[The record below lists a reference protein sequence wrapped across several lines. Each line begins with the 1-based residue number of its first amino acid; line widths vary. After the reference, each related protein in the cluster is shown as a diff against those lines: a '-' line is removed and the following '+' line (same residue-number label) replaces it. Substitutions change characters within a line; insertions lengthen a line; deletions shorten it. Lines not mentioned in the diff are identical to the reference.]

1 MACVIVTP
9 ATTPL
14 LTTAQAKQHLREDL
28 VDEDNDAYIDE
39 LVATTTRAAEDRTG
53 RSLLLTT
60 WRLTLDGWPRAIHLP
75 RGRIDS
81 VTSVAY
87 VDTAGT
93 KRTLDSSAY
102 QGALDAVP
110 GIVTPAWG
118 TCWPT
123 ARCQPAAI
131 EVVFVAGYGTDPE
144 DVPRPIVH
152 WVKLALTDL
161 YQRRSRSNDKPVVP
175 QDFAEG
181 LLHHYEIWSA

>member
-28 VDEDNDAYIDE
+28 VDADNDALIDS
-39 LVATTTRAAEDRTG
+39 LVLTATRAAEDRTG
-53 RSLLLTT
+53 RSLLNTT
-60 WRLTLDGWPRAIHLP
+60 WRLTLDEWPHVVRLP
-75 RGRIDS
+75 RGRIVS

-87 VDTAGT
+87 VDTGGV
-93 KRTLDSSAY
+93 KRTLDPSVY
-102 QGALDAVP
+102 LCALDDVP
-110 GIVTPAWG
+110 GRIVPTWG
-118 TCWPT
+118 TCWPV

-131 EVVFVAGYGTDPE
+131 EVVFVAGYGTEPSH
-144 DVPRPIVH
+144 VPLPIRQ

-161 YQRRSRSNDKPVVP
+161 YQRRGRSSDKPVVP

-181 LLHHYEIWSA
+181 LLHSYEIWNA